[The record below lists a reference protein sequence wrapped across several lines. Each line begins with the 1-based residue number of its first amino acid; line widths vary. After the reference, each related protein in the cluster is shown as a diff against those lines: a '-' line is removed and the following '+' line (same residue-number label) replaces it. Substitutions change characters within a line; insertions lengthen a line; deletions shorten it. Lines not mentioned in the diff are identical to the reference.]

1 MSNETPAFGRPGAGP
16 PAGSVAEP
24 AHTVVGG
31 APRVTGDAGTA
42 GNGSSP
48 TGGKSGGGGGGG
60 QAGGGGEPQRR
71 RSARRWIVEWI
82 VIILV
87 AVGVAFGV
95 RTYVAQTYYV
105 PSTSMWPT
113 LKAGD
118 RIVVNK
124 LSGTIHVGDII
135 VFRRPPAE
143 HCGGE
148 PVPDLVKRV
157 VGLPGQ
163 TVSAHTGHVY
173 ITGKLLNEPW
183 LPKGPHTYT
192 TMSGTYTVPKG
203 DYFVMGDNRVNS
215 CDSRMWGPVKASY
228 VVGKVFLIL
237 WPPSQFRYF

>member
-1 MSNETPAFGRPGAGP
+1 MPSPGPTVGSGPGTALPGEGSGDGPGGEGSGGELTSGAGGGTDGDQGSSGGAGP
-16 PAGSVAEP
+16 
-24 AHTVVGG
+24 
-31 APRVTGDAGTA
+31 
-42 GNGSSP
+42 
-48 TGGKSGGGGGGG
+48 
-60 QAGGGGEPQRR
+60 RR
-71 RSARRWIVEWI
+71 RSYRWVVEWI
-82 VIILV
+82 VVIVV

-95 RTYVAQTYYV
+95 RTFVAQTYYV

-124 LSGTIHVGDII
+124 LYGTIHVGDII
-135 VFRRPPAE
+135 VFKRPPAE
-143 HCGGE
+143 DCGGP

-157 VGLPGQ
+157 IGLPGQ
-163 TVSAHTGHVY
+163 TVSARGGQVY
-173 ITGKLLNEPW
+173 ITGKLLKEPW
-183 LPKGPHTYT
+183 LPKGPQTYT
-192 TMSGTYTVPKG
+192 RMSKPFTVPRG